1 MTAWGKRVECERCQ
15 GDSYTGPV
23 CTRCLVAEGRE
34 TGFAWSSM
42 GTHFR
47 AAPGGSERTLLT
59 PPEYV
64 CPPFGSTPEGGIKV
78 GRFGC
83 HEAPGPVEGLALDAW
98 DHDWQ
103 VLTQHSRGGV
113 VGGTGK
119 QLAVADM
126 WSVRF
131 RREGWMG
138 YAVRRGSVWSSVC
151 VAGVDLPP
159 FLGLGVTEL
168 GQWLADPARDASWYQ
183 AIRDRKAEQAAATK
197 ARAAASRAA
206 AGTKRV
212 DHAL

>member
-1 MTAWGKRVECERCQ
+1 MTAWGLRQECERCRR
-15 GDSYTGPV
+15 DSYTGTV
-23 CTRCLVAEGRE
+23 CTACLTAEPRE

-47 AAPGGSERTLLT
+47 AASVALSGPELVL
-59 PPEYV
+59 PEYV
-64 CPPFGSTPEGGIKV
+64 CEDICAHPIPK
-78 GRFGC
+78 
-83 HEAPGPVEGLALDAW
+83 PVADLAALADDHRW
-98 DHDWQ
+98 D
-103 VLTQHSRGGV
+103 VASRHSRGGV

-119 QLAVADM
+119 QLAVAEL

-131 RREGWMG
+131 RRDGWMG
-138 YAVRRGSVWSSVC
+138 YAVRRGSAWSSVC

-168 GQWLADPARDASWYQ
+168 GQWLAEPDRDAEWYQ

-206 AGTKRV
+206 AGTKRI
-212 DHAL
+212 DHAD